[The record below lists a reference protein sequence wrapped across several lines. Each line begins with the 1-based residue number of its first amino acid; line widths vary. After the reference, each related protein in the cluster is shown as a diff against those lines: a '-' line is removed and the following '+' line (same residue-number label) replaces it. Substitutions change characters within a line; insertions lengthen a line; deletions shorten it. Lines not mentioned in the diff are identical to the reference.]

1 MARGVPPTPGTMNN
15 WPKKNLILSRPDA
28 SDNGCIRVLLNG
40 DTEVL
45 VRTLKDFERW
55 KERYP
60 DARIIGST
68 PLAGKEP
75 ADPAE

>member
-1 MARGVPPTPGTMNN
+1 MNN

-45 VRTLKDFERW
+45 VKTLKDFERW

-68 PLAGKEP
+68 PLVGKESVNP
-75 ADPAE
+75 SE

>member
-1 MARGVPPTPGTMNN
+1 MNN

-28 SDNGCIRVLLNG
+28 SDQGCIRVLLNG
-40 DTEVL
+40 DTQVL
-45 VRTLKDFERW
+45 VKTLKDFERW

-68 PLAGKEP
+68 PLVGNGP
-75 ADPAE
+75 ADRSE